1 MNQGFLPIAL
11 IVLIFLLGIYKRAR
25 RNIGLQ
31 RLSQGYLLFRI
42 ILFTVVGL
50 IFFIEGAFHPVSL
63 VSNIAG
69 ILIGVILAY
78 YAIFPTTFEQRDGKL
93 YYRPNIWI
101 GSLVT
106 LLFLLRLI
114 YRFYEVF
121 ENMSLKDLQKQQPYG
136 AGNPFS
142 SLSHSWSS
150 GLILIM
156 FAYYIIYYAI
166 LLKRLKQLPEKLRN

>member
-50 IFFIEGAFHPVSL
+50 IFFIEGAIHPISL
-63 VSNIAG
+63 VSNIVG
-69 ILIGVILAY
+69 IMIGAILAY
-78 YAIFPTTFEQRDGKL
+78 YAVSSTTFEQREGKL

-106 LLFLLRLI
+106 LIFLLRLI

-121 ENMSLKDLQKQQPYG
+121 ENTSLKDLQKQQPYG

>member
-11 IVLIFLLGIYKRAR
+11 IVLIFLFGIYKRAR

-50 IFFIEGAFHPVSL
+50 IFFIEGAIHPISL
-63 VSNIAG
+63 VSNIVG
-69 ILIGVILAY
+69 IMIGAILAY
-78 YAIFPTTFEQRDGKL
+78 YAVSSTTFEQREGKL

-121 ENMSLKDLQKQQPYG
+121 ENTSFKDLQKQTYG